1 MRRFIA
7 PGIVAKIDFVVNP
20 TKGNFSEISQ
30 RMHLMPSSLQIE
42 VPNFFCTHQYGLLPP
57 PKGKVF
63 DPDI

>member
-1 MRRFIA
+1 LL
-7 PGIVAKIDFVVNP
+7 AKIDSCCQSIVR
-20 TKGNFSEISQ
+20 GNFSEISQ